1 MKTQNINTSASFGS
15 LRPSAN
21 MTKTL
26 YNSIKEAPVVKA
38 FGKKYNGT
46 ISCEPFLSSK
56 NPNKI
61 KYALRVSDLEP
72 LKLLEK
78 LKNKFKFPQNKIDT
92 MLLKTEAVNEEEF
105 AAAIQKEPADSLFKI
120 YNRKK

>member
-1 MKTQNINTSASFGS
+1 MKTQRIDTSSFGTLHPSQNMSKS
-15 LRPSAN
+15 LYKAI
-21 MTKTL
+21 K
-26 YNSIKEAPVVKA
+26 NSPVIKS
-38 FGKKYNGT
+38 FGDSFNGT
-46 ISCEPFLSSK
+46 ISCEPFFSSR

-72 LKLLEK
+72 LKFLEK